1 MLHTKMKG
9 GRMHTETYTTRKG
22 RTLFRPVLSE
32 EEIGAAVMG
41 SNDDGFCLACG
52 AFGQQVEP
60 DARRYTCDCCGEP
73 KVFGIPELLIMGI
86 VQ

>member
-1 MLHTKMKG
+1 
-9 GRMHTETYTTRKG
+9 MHTETYTTRKG

-86 VQ
+86 VR

>member
-1 MLHTKMKG
+1 
-9 GRMHTETYTTRKG
+9 MHTETYKTREG

-41 SNDDGFCLACG
+41 SNDDILPRVRAGFCLACG
-52 AFGQQVEP
+52 AFGQQMEP

-73 KVFGIPELLIMGI
+73 KVFGIPELLIIGI